1 MSLALSILFFTYS
14 ICSLHYTQYFTR
26 SKASGLSAYLNG
38 NAANQLNGEEF
49 EFESEELEESEEE
62 WGEQLSADANK
73 WVLLSPSRF
82 CSKEEWRFTDVC
94 SFLLCARATYTKR
107 WRRMFAGRAVA
118 EGVVEV
124 SAFVLS
130 SSLKVELFVDV
141 EENRL
146 LVVVCCVITLPIER
160 SPLYLRTRKSIFLIG
175 VL

>member
-1 MSLALSILFFTYS
+1 M
-14 ICSLHYTQYFTR
+14 
-26 SKASGLSAYLNG
+26 
-38 NAANQLNGEEF
+38 
-49 EFESEELEESEEE
+49 
-62 WGEQLSADANK
+62 
-73 WVLLSPSRF
+73 
-82 CSKEEWRFTDVC
+82 C

-146 LVVVCCVITLPIER
+146 LTLVVVCCVITLPIER